1 MTDMFCVLQLP
12 NAGDDLQ
19 AIKKGIMELADLV
32 VINKADLDAD
42 AATRAQAQIT
52 SALRLLGLH
61 GRPDT
66 AHHDEALWHPRVIQL
81 SALSGQGVAEFWR
94 LVSEFRHLQQAN
106 GRWQAR
112 RQQQAKAW
120 MWERIDS
127 GLREAFAQHPAVQD
141 RLPALTAEVLAG
153 RVVASVAARQLLQA
167 FAIPCVTDTGARAC

>member
-1 MTDMFCVLQLP
+1 MPRPAPRRRSRRHC
-12 NAGDDLQ
+12 AC
-19 AIKKGIMELADLV
+19 LACT
-32 VINKADLDAD
+32 ADP
-42 AATRAQAQIT
+42 TPRTTICCCSPSRYQ
-52 SALRLLGLH
+52 
-61 GRPDT
+61 P
-66 AHHDEALWHPRVIQL
+66 LWHPRVIQL

-167 FAIPCVTDTGARAC
+167 FAIPGVTDTGARAC